1 MSAET
6 KHLIRGGL
14 SVDKRIGLGTLLF
27 HLIDNKD
34 RGDDLV
40 FEFEHI
46 PSPPPDFD

>member
-27 HLIDNKD
+27 NLIDNKD

-40 FEFEHI
+40 FEFEDV
-46 PSPPPDFD
+46 PSPPSDFD